1 MDEFAAPAL
10 IIAMPDLLDPN
21 FHRTV
26 VLLIEKSDEGAFGV
40 VINRAGESKV
50 HEICSGLNVDWGG
63 DEAATALFGGPVGTQ
78 QGFLLHGEIPD
89 DVVVNSRE
97 VSPGVRIASDM
108 ETFRTLCR
116 RPPTEFRI
124 LLGYAGWAPGQL
136 EVEMRSG
143 AWLDRPRRPGPR
155 VSHAPRVDLGANA
168 ARPRHRSIDA
178 GRRQRG
184 ALRRFPPPSP
194 GPGDRDRLG
203 ARAQDQGGF
212 ERPVRRSNAT
222 NGSRGP

>member
-26 VLLIEKSDEGAFGV
+26 VLLIEKNDQGAFGV
-40 VINRAGESKV
+40 VINRVGDSKV
-50 HEICSGLNVDWGG
+50 RELCSGLNVDWGG
-63 DEAATALFGGPVGTQ
+63 DEGVAALYGGPVGTQ

-143 AWLDRPRRPGPR
+143 AWLTAEVTSDIVFHTPLDAIWDRTLR
-155 VSHAPRVDLGANA
+155 SLG
-168 ARPRHRSIDA
+168 IDPSMLVA
-178 GRRQRG
+178 G
-184 ALRRFPPPSP
+184 
-194 GPGDRDRLG
+194 
-203 ARAQDQGGF
+203 GG
-212 ERPVRRSNAT
+212 VH
-222 NGSRGP
+222 